1 MRKLHYL
8 LFAMIM
14 GLAVSFT
21 SCSSDDDAPAGPSEK
36 TNATVADIVALIS
49 GDAVVTIAQDLTFD
63 AIVISNQGTSE
74 NFYNKLIVQD
84 ETAGLEI
91 RSYKSAT
98 LAAFEPGQK
107 IIVSAKDMLA
117 SKYGFS
123 YQIGVEFEGKVG
135 GMDDAAVAL
144 HITAVEGGV
153 EPTVEATAITAL
165 TEAMVNTLVKIDA
178 IQFKTS
184 ENGKTYAKAELAGDD
199 YKKFENR
206 YLIDAEGNGILLR
219 TANTATFHA
228 DVLPEGNGSVTAI
241 LGKFNEDY
249 QLFIRSTDD
258 VVMTDERVADPV
270 APFVDKTVD
279 ALAEIFAD
287 ATVDARVDQDGW
299 FTEAVTGT
307 MNWVT
312 KEYSSAK
319 YIQAAGYNSGQDAIE
334 TWVVSPGLNLDAAD
348 SKKNFSFDS
357 KRGYTKA
364 EVLKVFVSSDFDY
377 TVGVAAA
384 TWEELTVTLPAEN
397 GTGYTEWLNSGVIDL
412 SAKTG
417 KVHVAFK
424 YEGNQTDATGTW
436 QVGNV
441 KFNFTPA
448 DVDPGEPAEF
458 SNWGFENWTDETH
471 PVGFEKVESV
481 TKEATIIHGG
491 SFAAKVE
498 SKSGKQILSFKT
510 PIEAGATYEIS
521 FWYLDN
527 DVNAKGRMWSYFKN
541 AAGATVAPLDGDAAK
556 IQAGYTEDSA
566 NWQQYKI
573 EVVIPEGAT
582 MLEFATRTYKEAAEG
597 GFVYYDDFSVVKK

>member
-21 SCSSDDDAPAGPSEK
+21 SCSSDDDAPAGPSDK
-36 TNATVADIVALIS
+36 TNATVADIIALVS
-49 GDAVVTIAQDLTFD
+49 GDAVVTISEDLTFD

-98 LAAFEPGQK
+98 LSAFEPGQK
-107 IIVSAKDMLA
+107 IIISAKDMLA

-135 GMDDAAVAL
+135 GMDDAAASL

-153 EPTVEATAITAL
+153 EPIVEATAITAL

-228 DVLPEGNGSVTAI
+228 DVLSEGNGSVTAI

-279 ALAEIFAD
+279 VLAEVFAD
-287 ATVDARVDQDGW
+287 ATVDARVDQEGW
-299 FTEAVTGT
+299 FTEAVAGT
-307 MNWVT
+307 TNWVT
-312 KEYSSAK
+312 KEFSSVK

-334 TWVVSPGLNLDAAD
+334 TWVVSPGLNLDATD

-377 TVGVAAA
+377 TAGVAAA

-397 GTGYTEWLNSGVIDL
+397 GSGYTEWLNAGVIDL

-436 QVGNV
+436 QIGNV
-441 KFNFTPA
+441 KFNYTPS
-448 DVDPGEPAEF
+448 DVVDPEEPTEF
-458 SNWGFENWTDETH
+458 SNWGFENWTDDTT
-471 PVGFEKVESV
+471 PVGFDKAENV
-481 TKEATIIHGG
+481 TKEATTVHGG
-491 SFAAKVE
+491 SFSAKQQAGT
-498 SKSGKQILSFKT
+498 KDILAKISV
-510 PIEAGATYEIS
+510 EAGSTYEVS
-521 FWYLDN
+521 YWFLDN
-527 DVNAKGRMWSYFKN
+527 DATARCRMWSYFKDASGDSVTDEASDNLLRPDTYSEDN
-541 AAGATVAPLDGDAAK
+541 AD
-556 IQAGYTEDSA
+556 
-566 NWQQYKI
+566 WQQYKF
-573 EVVIPEGAT
+573 EVTVPAGAT
-582 MLEFATRTYKEAAEG
+582 TLNFEVRNYKVDG
-597 GFVYYDDFSVVKK
+597 TGFIYFDDFAVVKK